1 MLRNSGRSQV
11 VGGDDDLM
19 DVDIRALNKKDLSVY
34 EKAVARRKRELE
46 KELEEVEAMEDKLR
60 RQEEEEERR
69 EADATA
75 ALQKPPKTK

>member
-1 MLRNSGRSQV
+1 M

-46 KELEEVEAMEDKLR
+46 KELEEVEAM
-60 RQEEEEERR
+60 
-69 EADATA
+69 
-75 ALQKPPKTK
+75 

>member
-1 MLRNSGRSQV
+1 MLRNPGRSQV

-60 RQEEEEERR
+60 RQEEEAGGFGSEF
-69 EADATA
+69 T
-75 ALQKPPKTK
+75 LV